1 MAMDTALLILD
12 GLCEVALSTSLSS
25 SSNSS
30 SSYTFSHTSTSLI
43 LDYLSDMIKLLT
55 IRKNWCNFGEPG
67 SSTTTATNNAYIH
80 NDETYTKQECLL
92 AVLSDFEMLLS
103 TAQRQYQECICYQKQ
118 LNSEKQPQLLLD
130 ETCLHQNQQQGR
142 FWDDQMRTI
151 CLHLCWHLRGA
162 PISEQPNIKL
172 IGGIWQCLKSN
183 SSSMRSDKIKSST
196 YSMESIVDNL
206 CWAST
211 TITSSTSNSPMELQ
225 TQRCI
230 VRSFTACLASSRS
243 STWSHKATSVPL
255 KNDNY
260 IDTAARSH
268 EFNGKVFSKTQ
279 HGQCLEALWIILTS
293 RNESC
298 VHLALVSLYVAL
310 F

>member
-1 MAMDTALLILD
+1 
-12 GLCEVALSTSLSS
+12 
-25 SSNSS
+25 
-30 SSYTFSHTSTSLI
+30 
-43 LDYLSDMIKLLT
+43 
-55 IRKNWCNFGEPG
+55 
-67 SSTTTATNNAYIH
+67 
-80 NDETYTKQECLL
+80 
-92 AVLSDFEMLLS
+92 
-103 TAQRQYQECICYQKQ
+103 
-118 LNSEKQPQLLLD
+118 
-130 ETCLHQNQQQGR
+130 
-142 FWDDQMRTI
+142 
-151 CLHLCWHLRGA
+151 
-162 PISEQPNIKL
+162 
-172 IGGIWQCLKSN
+172 
-183 SSSMRSDKIKSST
+183 MRSDKIKSST